1 MEYATLVHSIIY
13 LCVTVLFMVWLILS
27 LKVIC
32 YFSYTL
38 EKVGLELLAYL
49 KR

>member
-1 MEYATLVHSIIY
+1 MEYATLVNSIIY
-13 LCVTVLFMVWLILS
+13 FCVIVLFLVWLILS

-38 EKVGLELLAYL
+38 EKEGLELLAHL